1 MFSGEVISS
10 YAVPKKPFWEPLEP
24 DTTMRCLGA
33 IMQRIYRGAEEKRNR
48 SKRVSGKS
56 CVLNAH
62 QSSCVEEDKLKQ
74 VEKSSVAWR
83 RDCVVSFP
91 RHPYYLRTSSATTGR
106 KENTRGQS
114 GCSLNI
120 NTSVYCIGAFIS
132 FRLIVSEHSFRHW
145 WLTSNG
151 SSNRAN
157 RNHDWRR

>member
-1 MFSGEVISS
+1 MRCRRSPSGSHWS
-10 YAVPKKPFWEPLEP
+10 RTQRCAAWEPL
-24 DTTMRCLGA
+24 CKGY
-33 IMQRIYRGAEEKRNR
+33 IEEKENKKV

-56 CVLNAH
+56 CVVNAH
-62 QSSCVEEDKLKQ
+62 QSSCCVEEDKLKQ

-145 WLTSNG
+145 WLTSND

-157 RNHDWRR
+157 RNHDGRR